1 MGSDL
6 PYSCD
11 CGSIRIVSTEKGN
24 VISYRCDNGI
34 YHSVTLDR
42 VNAGHYAIQ
51 IQGDSVIAP
60 LIQISILNQMGSVS
74 AQNSVLVVEVLKI
87 TSKLVE
93 FMVLDF
99 THNGVDASISIVL
112 TWQLDVD

>member
-34 YHSVTLDR
+34 YHSVTLNH
-42 VNAGHYAIQ
+42 VNTGHYVIH
-51 IQGDSVIAP
+51 IQGNSVMAP
-60 LIQISILNQMGSVS
+60 LVEISILNKMGSES
-74 AQNSVLVVEVLKI
+74 AQNSMLVAKVLKVA
-87 TSKLVE
+87 SNLVE

-112 TWQLDVD
+112 TWQSDVD